1 MFPTELAARL
11 IAPLQRE
18 LAAGCTDRLVQGGLE
33 ALVKNLAGPF
43 PEVQQLLAGYGQM
56 EITQRTARLEQALS
70 LLRPPE
76 AAPLPAPAADLD
88 SALAPLGFSA
98 AELRKLGGLGI
109 KSLHDLLFF
118 FPRRYEDRR
127 TLRSA
132 RGLAEGDKATL
143 AAVVNSREL
152 VRTPKKGM
160 QLVQAK
166 LTDPSGTALRGI
178 WFNQPWVYKQLR
190 EGQRIIATG
199 RVSRR
204 GGLALLVEYFEE
216 DEGSSLSTGRIVPV
230 YPLKEGVSQSF
241 VRRMVFQ
248 GLEKAG
254 TLPDPLAGYRSEF
267 ALQEWR
273 EALTAIHFPASETD
287 LEAALNRLR
296 FEEYFFLELRVLLQ
310 GGSAFPAGQALAIAP
325 EWLAELKA
333 QLPFQLTKAQE
344 QAIAEIGADL
354 AQPRQMARLLQGD
367 VGSGKTVVAAAA
379 IYWAVKNHLQ
389 AALMAPTEILAR
401 QHAQNLE
408 RYLAPLGV
416 RIALLVGSL
425 KESESRQIKTGLTAG
440 EIDLVI
446 GTQAL
451 IQDGVKFARL
461 GLAVVDEEHRF
472 GVDQRQALLQG
483 QPHVLVMT
491 ATPIPRSLAL
501 TLYGDLETTVL
512 AERPPGRTPIQT
524 RLLTQRFRAQAYAF
538 AQTQLE
544 QGYQVLVVAP
554 LIETSEATA
563 ELKAASDLANELQ
576 GLFPAVSVA
585 ILHGRMSGSDKE
597 AVMAAMRAGQHQLLV
612 STTVIEVGV
621 DLPMATLMIVE
632 NAERFGL
639 AQLHQLR
646 GRVGRG
652 ELPGYCILLAGE
664 ASKKT
669 LERLRVIE
677 QSDDGFAIAEADLK
691 LRGPGE
697 LLGTR
702 QWGLPE
708 IKLGNLSQDVELIE
722 RARALAQRILSQ
734 DPNLSQPAQAELRQ
748 ELNLR
753 QAALGLRQL
762 I

>member
-1 MFPTELAARL
+1 MSPVELSARL

-18 LAAGCTDRLVQGGLE
+18 LADGCADRVVQGGLE
-33 ALVKNLAGPF
+33 ALLKNLAAPF
-43 PEVQQLLAGYGQM
+43 PEVQDLLAGYSKM
-56 EITQRTARLEQALS
+56 LPAERRARLEQALK
-70 LLRPPE
+70 LLRPIQTE
-76 AAPLPAPAADLD
+76 AAPAVGLDLPLTQ
-88 SALAPLGFSA
+88 LGFTSL
-98 AELRKLGGLGI
+98 EVRKLGGLGV
-109 KSLHDLLFF
+109 KNLHDLLFF

-127 TLRSA
+127 TLKSV

-143 AAVVNSREL
+143 IAVVIGREL
-152 VRTPKKGM
+152 VRTPKKGI
-160 QLVQAK
+160 QLVQAR
-166 LTDPSGTALRGI
+166 LSDQMGTNLRGL
-178 WFNQPWVYKQLR
+178 WFNQPWVFKQLR

-199 RVSRR
+199 RISRR
-204 GGLALLVEYFEE
+204 GGLALAVEYFEE

-241 VRRMVFQ
+241 LRRMVNQ

-254 TLPDPLAGYRSEF
+254 AIPDPLAGYLSELAICDWRQ
-267 ALQEWR
+267 ALR
-273 EALTAIHFPASETD
+273 AIHFPSSEAE
-287 LEAALNRLR
+287 LESALNRLR
-296 FEEYFFLELRVLLQ
+296 FEEYLFLELRVLLQ
-310 GGSAFPAGQALAIAP
+310 GGQAFPAGKAFVIAP

-333 QLPFQLTKAQE
+333 QLPFQLTRSQE
-344 QAIAEIGADL
+344 QAIAEISADL
-354 AQPRQMARLLQGD
+354 FQPRQMARLLQGD

-379 IYWAVKNHLQ
+379 IYLAVKNRFQ

-416 RIALLVGSL
+416 KIALLVGSL
-425 KESESRQIKTGLTAG
+425 KESESQALKEALAQG

-446 GTQAL
+446 GTHAL
-451 IQDGVKFARL
+451 IQEGVKFANL

-483 QPHVLVMT
+483 RPHVLVMT

-512 AERPPGRTPIQT
+512 SERPPGRIPVQT
-524 RLLTQRFRAQAYAF
+524 RLLTQRFRDQAYSF

-544 QGYQVLVVAP
+544 HGYQVLVVAP

-563 ELKAASDLANELQ
+563 ELKAAADLAAELKKR
-576 GLFPAVSVA
+576 FPEASLAV
-585 ILHGRMSGSDKE
+585 LHGRMNPKEKE
-597 AVMAAMRAGQHQLLV
+597 AVMSAMRSGQYQLLV
-612 STTVIEVGV
+612 ATTVIEVGV
-621 DLPMATLMIVE
+621 DLPLATLIIVE

-639 AQLHQLR
+639 AQLHQIR

-664 ASKKT
+664 TSKKT

-677 QSDDGFAIAEADLK
+677 KSDDGFAIAEADLK

-708 IKLGNLSQDVELIE
+708 IKLGNLSQDANLIE
-722 RARALAQRILSQ
+722 RARALAQRILAQ
-734 DPNLSQPAQAELRQ
+734 DPNLSRPEHAELRQ

-753 QAALGLRQL
+753 QASLGLRQL
-762 I
+762 V